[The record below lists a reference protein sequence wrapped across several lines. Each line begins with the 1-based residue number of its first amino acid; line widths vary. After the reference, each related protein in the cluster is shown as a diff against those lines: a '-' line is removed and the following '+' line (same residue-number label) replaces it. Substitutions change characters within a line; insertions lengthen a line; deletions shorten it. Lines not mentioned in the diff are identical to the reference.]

1 MGVEP
6 QQSQLLESFREKIS
20 ECINMVGTMAPE
32 ERITVSVNFLDT
44 DLIIAKLTPVL
55 FLTGSGNLECCF

>member
-32 ERITVSVNFLDT
+32 ERITVSVIFS
-44 DLIIAKLTPVL
+44 TPI
-55 FLTGSGNLECCF
+55 

>member
-20 ECINMVGTMAPE
+20 ECINMVGTMGPE
-32 ERITVSVNFLDT
+32 ERITVSVIFS
-44 DLIIAKLTPVL
+44 TPI
-55 FLTGSGNLECCF
+55 